1 MMNES
6 TRVCSWVVVLV
17 DLWSIDEY
25 PSAAGILQ
33 GNIRGSNNNA
43 PRGVGVEMGA
53 LSEAL
58 GFDASLGPDDVIMER
73 QSALRSVVSGS
84 VAFFSVILIVSRVCT
99 KATYALG
106 VRLNMHPIQPT
117 AKNGLGFEYV
127 VDSLLGVFD
136 IILGWFASFDIDARV
151 SRLVK
156 RVVYDASIWLFQG
169 IGGYRWVSVGILG
182 MMGFVGIMECSDSKK
197 ILPIAHV
204 VPSTVHAVVVGALS
218 IYTALSD
225 KSLNFTVCDWC
236 RCDCIGVGVIGVDDG
251 DCIGEIGE
259 LWSVVSGEGPVDFV
273 QGHSDTLLFTVG
285 ITVG

>member
-1 MMNES
+1 
-6 TRVCSWVVVLV
+6 
-17 DLWSIDEY
+17 
-25 PSAAGILQ
+25 
-33 GNIRGSNNNA
+33 
-43 PRGVGVEMGA
+43 MGA

-106 VRLNMHPIQPT
+106 
-117 AKNGLGFEYV
+117 
-127 VDSLLGVFD
+127 
-136 IILGWFASFDIDARV
+136 
-151 SRLVK
+151 
-156 RVVYDASIWLFQG
+156 
-169 IGGYRWVSVGILG
+169 
-182 MMGFVGIMECSDSKK
+182 DSKK

-225 KSLNFTVCDWC
+225 KSLNFT
-236 RCDCIGVGVIGVDDG
+236 
-251 DCIGEIGE
+251 GE

-285 ITVG
+285 ITVGYFIVDMVIMLMDNELTVAFFIHHVLGSIFFAAGVILDDCEAFIAYLLTTELSTPFLNIMLVSKEGSSSKSLGAAIFALMFLIVRFLPIPLYLFAMYQTQDFYETNGKPPYLKYLSNFAILIPPVLNGIWGVEVIRRMIDALSPPKKTKKVE